1 MPAARGISRRRIL
14 AGAGA
19 AAFVLAPAARAAE
32 ILPRNGPR
40 VVVVGGGWGGAT
52 AAKYVRLLDPG
63 IEVVLVER
71 EPAFHSCPVSNWV
84 IGHLRAMEDI
94 TRPYD
99 ALAARHGVHVV
110 RAEVEAVDVGARVV
124 RTAAGELSWDRLVLA
139 PGIELDHA
147 GIEGW
152 GPEAAER
159 FPSAWIPGPETL
171 RLRAMLEEM
180 PAGGTVAMSVP
191 PSPYRCPPGPYERAC
206 LIASYLRREKPG
218 SRLVVLD
225 ANQDVV
231 SKGALFRAAWEE
243 LYPGIV
249 DYRPD
254 TRVVGVD
261 AAGGRL
267 LTDFDEV
274 AVDVANVVPPQR
286 APRLLVDASLMPE
299 DARWAPVD
307 PFDFSSPLAPEVH
320 VVGDATDQVSVGK
333 LPKSGFV
340 ANSMGKVAARAAVAH
355 LAGREPP
362 PPSLVNTCY
371 SLVSPEEGIS
381 VGAVYAYDPETG
393 KLVVREGSSGV
404 SSARSAK
411 VAANAWDWA
420 RTIWSD
426 MLD

>member
-1 MPAARGISRRRIL
+1 MPAGRGVSRRRVL
-14 AGAGA
+14 AGA
-19 AAFVLAPAARAAE
+19 AALAFARRARAAE
-32 ILPRNGPR
+32 VLPRNGPR

-63 IEVVLVER
+63 IEVVLIER
-71 EPAFHSCPVSNWV
+71 EAAFHSCPVSNWV
-84 IGHLRAMEDI
+84 IGHLRAMGDI
-94 TRPYD
+94 TRSYD
-99 ALAARHGVHVV
+99 ALAARHGVRVV

-124 RTAAGELSWDRLVLA
+124 RTAAGEVSWDRLVLA

-159 FPSAWIPGPETL
+159 FPSAWVPGPETA
-171 RLRAMLEEM
+171 RLRAMLAAM

-191 PSPYRCPPGPYERAC
+191 PSPYRCPPGPYERAS
-206 LIASYLRREKPG
+206 LIASYLQREKPG
-218 SRLVVLD
+218 SRIVVLD

-231 SKGALFRAAWEE
+231 SKGALFKAAWEE
-243 LYPGIV
+243 LYPGVV

-254 TRVVGVD
+254 SAVVGVD
-261 AAGGRL
+261 AAAGTL
-267 LTDFDEV
+267 STDFDEV
-274 AVDVANVVPPQR
+274 AADVGNVVPPQR
-286 APRLLVDASLMPE
+286 AGRLLRAAGLVPE
-299 DARWAPVD
+299 GARWAPVD
-307 PFDFSSPLAPEVH
+307 PFDFSSTLAPEVH

-340 ANSMGKVAARAAVAH
+340 ANSMGKVAARAAVAR
-355 LAGREPP
+355 LAGGEPP

-381 VGAVYAYDPETG
+381 VGAVYGYDPATG
-393 KLVVREGSSGV
+393 RLAVREGSSGV
-404 SSARSAK
+404 SSRRSAG

-420 RTIWSD
+420 RAIWSD